1 MAMTDPADFPYEN
14 LDRRNRHLFQVCS
27 KCGRIGE
34 LETDFTKD
42 AMGNVCDPCFDALA
56 FVPDGKPVV

>member
-1 MAMTDPADFPYEN
+1 V
-14 LDRRNRHLFQVCS
+14 DRRTRHLFQVCS